1 MTAPVSGPQ
10 GSTGSV
16 PGQLIYS
23 SVGYCAKFS
32 PDGSK
37 VIYMY
42 EAMDTEQEDIV
53 ASDLVI
59 KNIDGT
65 GRFQIETPDVM
76 EIYPVWS
83 PDGKMIACQTYEINK
98 ILVFKLK

>member
-1 MTAPVSGPQ
+1 M
-10 GSTGSV
+10 
-16 PGQLIYS
+16 
-23 SVGYCAKFS
+23 
-32 PDGSK
+32 
-37 VIYMY
+37 
-42 EAMDTEQEDIV
+42 EQWIQKRKDMV

-83 PDGKMIACQTYEINK
+83 PDGKMIASQTDKINK
-98 ILVFKLK
+98 IYVFKLK